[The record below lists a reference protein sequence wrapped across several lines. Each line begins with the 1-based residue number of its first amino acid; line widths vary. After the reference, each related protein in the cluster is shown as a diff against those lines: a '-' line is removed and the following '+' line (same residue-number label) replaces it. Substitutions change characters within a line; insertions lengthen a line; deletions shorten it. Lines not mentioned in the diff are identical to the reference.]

1 MLGAERQQDIV
12 SRIETDGA
20 VEVAALSEAYGVT
33 PDCIRKDL
41 RALEKQGLLKRTYGG
56 AVRVRVNRRDV
67 DVAARR
73 NRNVAGKAA
82 IAARALELIQPGATI
97 FLDISTSNAE
107 LARLLDQS
115 GRPATVVT
123 NMLDVATVLGSPGA
137 LHVIVVGGAFNS
149 SHDGFVGS
157 LTDEQIRRFRFDAA
171 FMGAAG
177 LDTGRGTAL
186 TYLPEDGLTK
196 AAALSVSRTAYLLT
210 ETRKLTEDG
219 DYSYASLDEF
229 TGIILD
235 GQPPAA
241 EKARLEEFG
250 LTVLLSDDTKK

>member
-137 LHVIVVGGAFNS
+137 LHVIVVGGA
-149 SHDGFVGS
+149 G
-157 LTDEQIRRFRFDAA
+157 RFF
-171 FMGAAG
+171 
-177 LDTGRGTAL
+177 L
-186 TYLPEDGLTK
+186 YNTK
-196 AAALSVSRTAYLLT
+196 WT
-210 ETRKLTEDG
+210 EYNL
-219 DYSYASLDEF
+219 F
-229 TGIILD
+229 
-235 GQPPAA
+235 
-241 EKARLEEFG
+241 FF
-250 LTVLLSDDTKK
+250 